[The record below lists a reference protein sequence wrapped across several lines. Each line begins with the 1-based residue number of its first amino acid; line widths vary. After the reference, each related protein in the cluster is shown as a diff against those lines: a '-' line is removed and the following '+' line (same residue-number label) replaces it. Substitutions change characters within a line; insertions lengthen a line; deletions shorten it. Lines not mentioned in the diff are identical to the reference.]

1 VHLSPELAVG
11 CVISET
17 TVAHIAPLG
26 WEHINLIGKY
36 QFAPQPG
43 RSLENLRPL
52 RTSGRAKE
60 EEAPQ
65 EAAS

>member
-1 VHLSPELAVG
+1 MSTKSRQGEEL
-11 CVISET
+11 SET
-17 TVAHIAPLG
+17 TIAHIAPLG

-52 RTSGRAKE
+52 RLKVRTEGEKI
-60 EEAPQ
+60 PQ
-65 EAAS
+65 EVVG